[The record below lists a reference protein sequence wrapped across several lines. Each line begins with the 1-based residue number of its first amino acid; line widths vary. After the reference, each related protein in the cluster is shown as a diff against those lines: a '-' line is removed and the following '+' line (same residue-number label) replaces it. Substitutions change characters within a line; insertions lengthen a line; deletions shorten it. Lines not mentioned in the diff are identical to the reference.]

1 MTLKVV
7 YRTMSQI
14 GGRTFFCLGKATHKE
29 NQIDRR
35 SDVSDYIQGK
45 NEYGY
50 NSDIVFSYVMF
61 ILNMG
66 KTFTSTKKNAI
77 LMNDSVK

>member
-14 GGRTFFCLGKATHKE
+14 GGRTFFCLGKAIHEE

-35 SDVSDYIQGK
+35 NDVSDYIQGK
-45 NEYGY
+45 NEYRY
-50 NSDIVFSYVMF
+50 NSDIVFSYV
-61 ILNMG
+61 IVYTQQGQNVYLNK
-66 KTFTSTKKNAI
+66 KTLS
-77 LMNDSVK
+77 

>member
-14 GGRTFFCLGKATHKE
+14 GGWTFFCLGKATYKE
-29 NQIDRR
+29 NQITE
-35 SDVSDYIQGK
+35 VMTLSDYIQGK
-45 NEYGY
+45 NEYRY
-50 NSDIVFSYVMF
+50 NSDIVFSCVMF
-61 ILNMG
+61 ILNKG
-66 KTFTSTKKNAI
+66 KRLPQQKNAI

>member
-14 GGRTFFCLGKATHKE
+14 GGWRFFCLGKAIHKE

-35 SDVSDYIQGK
+35 NDVSDYIQGK
-45 NEYGY
+45 NEYRY

-66 KTFTSTKKNAI
+66 KTFTSTKNAI

>member
-14 GGRTFFCLGKATHKE
+14 GGRMFFCLGKATHKE

-35 SDVSDYIQGK
+35 NDVSDYIQGE
-45 NEYGY
+45 NEYRY
-50 NSDIVFSYVMF
+50 NSDIVFSYVDVYTQHGQNVY
-61 ILNMG
+61 LN
-66 KTFTSTKKNAI
+66 KKRYLNE
-77 LMNDSVK
+77 

>member
-35 SDVSDYIQGK
+35 NDVSDYIQGK
-45 NEYGY
+45 NEYRY

-66 KTFTSTKKNAI
+66 KRLPQQKNAI
-77 LMNDSVK
+77 SMNDSVK

>member
-14 GGRTFFCLGKATHKE
+14 GGRTFFCLGKAIHEE

-35 SDVSDYIQGK
+35 NDVSDYIQGK
-45 NEYGY
+45 NEYRY
-50 NSDIVFSYVMF
+50 NSDIVFSCVMF
-61 ILNMG
+61 ILNNG
-66 KTFTSTKKNAI
+66 QTLTSTKKRYLNE
-77 LMNDSVK
+77 

>member
-14 GGRTFFCLGKATHKE
+14 GGRMFFCLGKAIHKE

-35 SDVSDYIQGK
+35 NDVSDYIQGK
-45 NEYGY
+45 NEYRY

-61 ILNMG
+61 YTQHG
-66 KTFTSTKKNAI
+66 QTFTSTKNAI

>member
-14 GGRTFFCLGKATHKE
+14 GGRTFFCLGKAIHEE

-35 SDVSDYIQGK
+35 NDVSDYIQGK
-45 NEYGY
+45 NEYRY
-50 NSDIVFSYVMF
+50 NSDIVFSCVIVYTQQGRNVY
-61 ILNMG
+61 LNK
-66 KTFTSTKKNAI
+66 KTLS
-77 LMNDSVK
+77 